1 MVMQSQRP
9 DVPALARERP
19 AWRAVAIPSEHGG
32 WGLTFE
38 PVLLGLLVQ
47 PSWPGA
53 AIGVAALTAFLVRTP
68 LKFAVGDRRRHR
80 LLRRTRLADAIAL
93 GELALIAALVV
104 LAGAGASWSWTVPV
118 LFALPLFGV
127 ELWYDIRSRGR
138 RLVPELC
145 GGVGIA
151 SVAAAIAIAGS
162 RPGAL
167 AAALSLIVAA
177 RAMASIPFAR
187 TQVARLHARPVRL
200 VNSDAFQVAGVL
212 VAIVAAI
219 VEWPVVLGAIAVAV
233 AAATQLVST
242 RRPVPPAKRLGLAQL
257 AVGLIV
263 VAATA
268 AGVLAWT

>member
-9 DVPALARERP
+9 GVPAPTRERA

-47 PSWPGA
+47 PSWPGV
-53 AIGVAALTAFLVRTP
+53 AIGVAAMTAFLVRTP
-68 LKFAVGDRRRHR
+68 LKFALGDRRRHR
-80 LLRRTRLADAIAL
+80 LLPRTRRADAIAI
-93 GELALIAALVV
+93 GELALIAALAV
-104 LAGAGASWSWTVPV
+104 LAVVGAGWSWTVPM

-127 ELWYDIRSRGR
+127 ELWYDSRSRGR

-151 SVAAAIAIAGS
+151 SVAAAIAVAGGG
-162 RPGAL
+162 PGAL
-167 AAALSLIVAA
+167 ATALSLVVAA
-177 RAMASIPFAR
+177 RAIASIPFAR

-200 VNSDAFQVAGVL
+200 MNSDAFQAAGVI
-212 VAIVAAI
+212 VAIVSAI
-219 VEWPVVLGAIAVAV
+219 VEWPVVLGAAAVVGAAVA
-233 AAATQLVST
+233 QLVWT
-242 RRPVPPAKRLGLAQL
+242 RQPVPPAKKLGLTQL
-257 AVGLIV
+257 AVGLVV